1 MVTDICRWRPLGQD
15 TRGHIQRG
23 RAAFPRKLS
32 SLFKCIRLRK
42 AAVLSL
48 FNSQFQAAQPGRLPG
63 NIAGAAVLI
72 GPEVSLMTFKKD
84 SFCLGWLH
92 TACLCSL
99 SCPRPAF
106 PALSF
111 LLVSTAT
118 LTHPTLSLSC

>member
-23 RAAFPRKLS
+23 RAAFPWKLS

-48 FNSQFQAAQPGRLPG
+48 SNSQFRAAQPGRLPG
-63 NIAGAAVLI
+63 NITVAAVLI
-72 GPEVSLMTFKKD
+72 GPGVSLMTFKKD

-92 TACLCSL
+92 TAYT
-99 SCPRPAF
+99 A
-106 PALSF
+106 SF
-111 LLVSTAT
+111 LS
-118 LTHPTLSLSC
+118 